1 MGFVRQPMLGLEH
14 PDLIL
19 EAHQRVELKM
29 ELGLAHQREELKMEL
44 KMELG
49 LDQQFEQC

>member
-29 ELGLAHQREELKMEL
+29 ELGLAHQRMEL